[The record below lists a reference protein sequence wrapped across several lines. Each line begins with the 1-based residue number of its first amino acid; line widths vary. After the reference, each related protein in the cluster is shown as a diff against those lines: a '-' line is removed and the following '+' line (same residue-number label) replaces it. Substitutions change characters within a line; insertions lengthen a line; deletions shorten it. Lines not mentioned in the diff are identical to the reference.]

1 MSHDYAGLDLDDLTP
16 RQLRKLLKGSI
27 VSSMTR
33 SRRKGAQEEVGD
45 EDESDTKE
53 NDDLVNLHR
62 EKKGDDKAPKVT
74 RDDLPRGVTMP
85 ESEDEPKKKDK
96 SKPDGKA

>member
-1 MSHDYAGLDLDDLTP
+1 MSHEYAGLDLDDLTP
-16 RQLRKLLKGSI
+16 KQLRKLLKGSL

-33 SRRKGAQEEVGD
+33 NRRKEARAEEDD
-45 EDESDTKE
+45 EEPDTEE
-53 NDDLVNLHR
+53 NDGLVELHR

-96 SKPDGKA
+96 YKTNDKT

>member
-16 RQLRKLLKGSI
+16 KQLRKLLKGSL

-33 SRRKGAQEEVGD
+33 NRRKAARED
-45 EDESDTKE
+45 EDEDEPDTEE
-53 NDDLVNLHR
+53 NDGLVELHR
-62 EKKGDDKAPKVT
+62 EKKGDDKSPKVT

-96 SKPDGKA
+96 NKPDDKA